1 MPVQPPQAFRGL
13 TPRVGEPGAHVLR
26 NLREAP
32 GQFPERGNGKGPEA
46 SKFWGHISTPGP
58 SIARLALLR
67 YLTRERHPGS
77 CEKTP
82 THPHLGYIATL
93 AHVTVSRTEG
103 DLGLSSPRRRVGD
116 KRTRSSRCALSCP
129 RSIAWS
135 R

>member
-1 MPVQPPQAFRGL
+1 MPVKPPQAFRGL

-77 CEKTP
+77 CEKTFC
-82 THPHLGYIATL
+82 
-93 AHVTVSRTEG
+93 VTAMPSQAKYLTGGVVR
-103 DLGLSSPRRRVGD
+103 DLLRGRPGL
-116 KRTRSSRCALSCP
+116 
-129 RSIAWS
+129 
-135 R
+135 